1 MLSAIHNHTGCGI
14 FQSDDPE
21 DSRKGQQYQQLVMNN
36 AVEAVKLAKA
46 AMRPAK
52 YGYGEGKSY
61 LNVNRDMPDEWGNY
75 VQAPNPEGY
84 SDKTVS
90 VIKFVDEDENL
101 ICAISNYGMHATMGF
116 LQPDVDGKMK
126 VSGNL
131 PGAASEYVEAR
142 YGKGAVALWTS
153 AAAGDQGPRFGM
165 LRNYAPDGFAAGV
178 DPDPGMVPG
187 TEYRLNTWLGGQHG
201 VDICKT
207 LNSITHYRETM
218 PIRFVE
224 TTVNL
229 PAQKAPEGADMVKNR
244 QYVERILR
252 MPEGES
258 LVEMVDD
265 TSRQIPL
272 YIQQAILGD
281 IALIGIAAEI
291 YSLIGK
297 ACKEISPYKKTMV
310 ITHVGKSAGYIM
322 DKTSAHHKVFQ
333 SFSWVKPGV
342 CDDLIVDT
350 VNRQFEELMG

>member
-1 MLSAIHNHTGCGI
+1 
-14 FQSDDPE
+14 
-21 DSRKGQQYQQLVMNN
+21 
-36 AVEAVKLAKA
+36 
-46 AMRPAK
+46 
-52 YGYGEGKSY
+52 
-61 LNVNRDMPDEWGNY
+61 
-75 VQAPNPEGY
+75 
-84 SDKTVS
+84 
-90 VIKFVDEDENL
+90 
-101 ICAISNYGMHATMGF
+101 
-116 LQPDVDGKMK
+116 
-126 VSGNL
+126 
-131 PGAASEYVEAR
+131 
-142 YGKGAVALWTS
+142 
-153 AAAGDQGPRFGM
+153 
-165 LRNYAPDGFAAGV
+165 
-178 DPDPGMVPG
+178 
-187 TEYRLNTWLGGQHG
+187 
-201 VDICKT
+201 
-207 LNSITHYRETM
+207 
-218 PIRFVE
+218 
-224 TTVNL
+224 
-229 PAQKAPEGADMVKNR
+229 
-244 QYVERILR
+244 